1 MLARIALLASRRS
14 RLIVV
19 AAVLVGIAAGA
30 LGGSVSSR
38 LGPYNAKD
46 PASDSFKAS
55 QRLHQS
61 TRSDNPVIVA
71 LVRPGSPVASTAGRA
86 RIAEVA
92 RRLGADRGI
101 AGVTTPFHGG
111 SRAMISRDGR
121 SAFAVGVLTPSADS
135 TKTVDRVSRAF
146 RGWSGVELGG
156 GAPAER
162 AANRIVSEDLAR
174 AELIAFPILF
184 ALALWFF
191 RSLVAA
197 ALPPLMGGLAIV
209 ITFLGLRLMNEAV
222 HLSVF
227 ALNLVT
233 GLGLGLAID
242 YSLFVVSRFREEA
255 AKDGA
260 GRAALVRTMR
270 TAGRTVLFSSMTVAA
285 ALASLLV
292 FPQNFLYSM
301 GIGGAM
307 VAVVAAAI
315 ALVVLPAILALLGER
330 VNTLAPR
337 RLRRAAETEARPDAR
352 GAWYRLSRL
361 VLRRPGR
368 VALAATAAMVLMGA
382 PFLRVSFTTVDASI
396 LPRSEQ
402 ARRVSDTVARDY
414 TLNVANPI
422 TIAAAAPDARAAGA
436 LAARVG
442 ALPGVRAIERPRR
455 AGIRMWRID
464 VAPAAAPLSG
474 ASERLVRRIRALR
487 EPYYLGVSGQTAG
500 FSDEKA
506 SLGHHLPLVLA
517 ILAVTTFAI
526 LFAFTGSVVLP
537 VKALA
542 MNLLTL
548 SAAFGLL
555 VLVFQDGR
563 FEGLLG
569 YTSQGA
575 LESSQPLVLLA
586 LAFGLSTDY
595 GVFLLSR
602 IKEAHDGGLPSSE
615 AVAVGLERTGRIVT
629 AAALLFCTA
638 MAAFA
643 TSRIIF
649 IKELG
654 LGTAAAVLIDATIVR
669 ALLVPSLM
677 GLLGRWNWWAPRPL
691 RRLHARLGMSE
702 HPRGAP
708 VAARGSG

>member
-1 MLARIALLASRRS
+1 MLERIALLAARRA
-14 RLIVV
+14 RPIVAV
-19 AAVLVGIAAGA
+19 AVLLGVAAGA
-30 LGGSVSSR
+30 VGGSVAGR

-46 PASDSFKAS
+46 PASESFKAS
-55 QRLHQS
+55 KRLHQS
-61 TRSDNPVIVA
+61 TRLDNPVIVA
-71 LVRPGSPVASTAGRA
+71 LVRPGTPVASPPGRA

-92 RRLGADRGI
+92 RRLASDPGI
-101 AGVTTPFHGG
+101 AEVATPFRGG

-121 SAFAVGVLTPSADS
+121 SAFVVGKLRPSADT
-135 TKTVDRVSRAF
+135 TKTVDRVSRTFSRAP
-146 RGWSGVELGG
+146 GVELGG
-156 GAPAER
+156 GAVAEG

-184 ALALWFF
+184 ALGLWFF

-197 ALPPLMGGLAIV
+197 ALPPLMGALSIV

-242 YSLFVVSRFREEA
+242 YSLFIVSRFREEA

-270 TAGRTVLFSSMTVAA
+270 TAGRTVLFSSMTVPA
-285 ALASLLV
+285 ALASLLG

-307 VAVVAAAI
+307 VAIVAAAI

-330 VNTLAPR
+330 VNALAPR
-337 RLRRAAETEARPDAR
+337 RLRRAAAAGARPDAR
-352 GAWYRLSRL
+352 GAWYRLSRF

-368 VALAATAAMVLMGA
+368 VALVAAGAMVLMGA
-382 PFLRVSFTTVDASI
+382 PFLRVSFTTVDVSV

-402 ARRVSDTVARDY
+402 ARTVSDAVARDY
-414 TLNVANPI
+414 ALNVSNPI
-422 TIAAAAPDARAAGA
+422 TIAAGAPDGRAATA
-436 LAARVG
+436 FAARVRG
-442 ALPGVRAIERPRR
+442 LPGVRAVEPPRP
-455 AGIRMWRID
+455 AGARIWRID
-464 VAPAAAPLSG
+464 VVPAAAALSG
-474 ASERLVRRIRALR
+474 SSERLVHRIRALE
-487 EPYYLGVSGQTAG
+487 EPYYVGVSGQMAG
-500 FSDEKA
+500 FIDQKA

-542 MNLLTL
+542 MNVLTL

-563 FEGLLG
+563 FQGLLR

-575 LESSQPLVLLA
+575 LESSQPLVLL
-586 LAFGLSTDY
+586 
-595 GVFLLSR
+595 
-602 IKEAHDGGLPSSE
+602 
-615 AVAVGLERTGRIVT
+615 
-629 AAALLFCTA
+629 
-638 MAAFA
+638 
-643 TSRIIF
+643 
-649 IKELG
+649 
-654 LGTAAAVLIDATIVR
+654 
-669 ALLVPSLM
+669 
-677 GLLGRWNWWAPRPL
+677 
-691 RRLHARLGMSE
+691 
-702 HPRGAP
+702 
-708 VAARGSG
+708 